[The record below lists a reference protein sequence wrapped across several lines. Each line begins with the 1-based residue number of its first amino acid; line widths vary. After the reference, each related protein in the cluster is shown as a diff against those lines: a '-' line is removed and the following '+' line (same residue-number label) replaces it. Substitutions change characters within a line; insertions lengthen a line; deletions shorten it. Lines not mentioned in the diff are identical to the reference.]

1 MTNTEA
7 PTEGTPPEAAAAK
20 PPPDLRAYAK
30 VAVLAVL
37 LLLAFHEFL
46 TWMLDQWWRDE
57 HYSHG
62 FLIPIISGYLIYRQ
76 LPRLREL
83 PVSGNRWGLGL
94 IVAAA
99 LFHLGALFYGAHFP
113 SGFAFIATMY
123 GLVIWL
129 WGWPRARALAFPF
142 VFLFFMV
149 PMARLLIDKLSQPMQ
164 LFSAQGA
171 SGLAGIF
178 GMQTKLDG
186 VNILTREYTFEVA
199 IPCSGLK
206 SVIAM
211 SALGALVA
219 FALEGAPW
227 KRWIL
232 FAAALPIALVA
243 NIVRIWVT
251 LVLGNSLGPAAAEGF
266 FHTASGALVFLL
278 AFMGL
283 LLMGGLLGCR
293 QMREDI

>member
-1 MTNTEA
+1 MADTDA
-7 PTEGTPPEAAAAK
+7 LTEGTPPAEAAAPAG
-20 PPPDLRAYAK
+20 PDLRTYAK
-30 VAVLAVL
+30 YALLVVL
-37 LLLAFHEFL
+37 LLVGFHEYL
-46 TWMLDQWWRDE
+46 SWMLDQWWRDE

-76 LPRLREL
+76 LPHLRKL
-83 PVSGNRWGLGL
+83 PVEGQQWGLGVM
-94 IVAAA
+94 IAGW

-113 SGFAFIATMY
+113 SGFAFIATLF
-123 GLVIWL
+123 GLIIWL

-142 VFLFFMV
+142 AFLFFMV
-149 PMARLLIDKLSQPMQ
+149 PMARLLVDKLSLPMQ
-164 LFSAQGA
+164 LFSARGA
-171 SGLAGIF
+171 SGLAGVF
-178 GMQTKLDG
+178 GMHTRLDG
-186 VNILTREYTFEVA
+186 VAIGTRDYVFEVA

-219 FALEGAPW
+219 YALEGPLW

-232 FAAALPIALVA
+232 FAASLPIAVVA

-266 FHTASGALVFLL
+266 FHKASGALVFLL
-278 AFMGL
+278 AFVGL